1 MMTMR
6 MISLFVLV
14 FLIAIVLSGCNSFQ
28 TVNTENGTGE
38 RDMMQDNTTTSG
50 YEVNV
55 GDSIDA
61 IKSNNNNNIILEQH
75 SCIAWMDSMGYNIA
89 CIAKD
94 GVTIRAIVNFS
105 ENFELLRSIGV
116 EPIIAINQE
125 EWCGK
130 KEADFISQ
138 YGSCHFDYGSGAY
151 IPSYISENGIIYFL
165 YVFEG
170 KIKRIS
176 NLSLNG
182 HNRQGEFVV
191 VSGT

>member
-1 MMTMR
+1 MR
-6 MISLFVLV
+6 KISLFVLV
-14 FLIAIVLSGCNSFQ
+14 FLIAVALSGCNSFQ

-94 GVTIRAIVNFS
+94 GVTICAIVNFS
-105 ENFELLRSIGV
+105 ENLDLLRSIGV

-170 KIKRIS
+170 KIISIS

-182 HNRQGEFVV
+182 HRQGEFVV

>member
-1 MMTMR
+1 MR
-6 MISLFVLV
+6 KILLFVLV
-14 FLIAIVLSGCNSFQ
+14 FLIALVLSGCKSFQ
-28 TVNTENGTGE
+28 TVNTENRTGE
-38 RDMMQDNTTTSG
+38 RDVMQDNTTNG

-55 GDSIDA
+55 GDSIDT

-75 SCIAWMDSMGYNIA
+75 SCIAWKDSTGYNIA

-94 GVTIRAIVNFS
+94 GVTVCSIVYFS
-105 ENFELLRSIGV
+105 ENLDLLRAIGV

-138 YGSCHFDYGSGAY
+138 YGSCHFDFGSGAY
-151 IPSYISENGIIYFL
+151 IPSYVSENGIIYFL
-165 YVFEG
+165 HVFDG
-170 KIKRIS
+170 KIISIS
-176 NLSLNG
+176 NFSLNG
-182 HNRQGEFVV
+182 HKQGEFLI